1 VFVFYACVRARGL
14 QVAYYQARVA
24 HVRSK
29 GGVAVALNPGT
40 PPDESYVA
48 DVVNGPHDFVV
59 VFGEHLFLFLFLSL
73 VLFLLLVL
81 HLCSVHSPA

>member
-1 VFVFYACVRARGL
+1 
-14 QVAYYQARVA
+14 
-24 HVRSK
+24 
-29 GGVAVALNPGT
+29 VALNPGT

-73 VLFLLLVL
+73 FLFLLLVL